1 MSTSLPLPK
10 GFFNTNVP
18 VSEDM
23 RRQYIEF
30 AEASIRKVFALSDC
44 HKNSWIPMRE
54 KKGVAIYR
62 NFGQMR
68 GPKAYKSN
76 IAE

>member
-10 GFFNTNVP
+10 GFFDTNVR

-30 AEASIRKVFALSDC
+30 AESSIRKVFALSDC

-68 GPKAYKSN
+68 GAK
-76 IAE
+76 